1 MSTLWLSIEPRP
13 AETRLLLSQP
23 AEGTALRAR
32 LPTLPE
38 QPRALRLLLE
48 GLAAWYGQPLCA
60 VLDADA
66 EDVLRH
72 PERWSHLLGNLDG
85 EHVRVQWV
93 GHSRATHFRDRFV
106 GGTLGDS
113 HTARRLLTFA
123 ATGLR

>member
-1 MSTLWLSIEPRP
+1 MSTLWLSIEPKIK
-13 AETRLLLSQP
+13 ETRLLLSQSG
-23 AEGTALRAR
+23 EGSALRAR
-32 LPTLPE
+32 LPPLPE

-48 GLAAWYGQPLCA
+48 ALAAWYGQPLCA

-66 EDVLRH
+66 EDVLHH

-85 EHVRVQWV
+85 EHIRVQWV

-106 GGTLGDS
+106 GTLGDFR
-113 HTARRLLTFA
+113 TARRLLTFA